1 MILAANWKMNKTA
14 AEAADF
20 VREYAAAQTEWVV
33 PTVLL
38 VPLTALDAVAQAC
51 ATTGFP
57 KQRLAYGAQNFYFEN
72 SGAFTGEVSA
82 DMLLEHGCR
91 YVACGHSERR
101 KIFGESDE
109 LVGKKVRKAL
119 EKGLIPI
126 FCIGE
131 TLPEREGGK
140 LEAVLTRQIEAG
152 LAGVTAE
159 QLAQVVVAYEPVWA
173 IGTGVT
179 ASPEQADDAHAF
191 VRSRLAAMFGA
202 AAKSVQILYGGSV
215 TPDNCY
221 TLMKKPN
228 LDGALVGGASLK
240 VDSLL
245 KLHGACVQA
254 AKEKGIV

>member
-14 AEAADF
+14 AEAAAF
-20 VREYAAAQTEWVV
+20 VREYAAGLTEWVV

-38 VPLTALDAVAQAC
+38 VPFTALEAVAQAC
-51 ATTGFP
+51 STSGCP

-91 YVACGHSERR
+91 YVTCGHSERR
-101 KIFGESDE
+101 KIFGENDE

-119 EKGLIPI
+119 EKRLIPI

-140 LEAVLTRQIEAG
+140 LEAVLTRQMDAG

-179 ASPEQADDAHAF
+179 ATPEQADAAHAF
-191 VRSRLAAMFGA
+191 VRSRLVAMFGA
-202 AAKSVQILYGGSV
+202 EAQSVPILYGGSV

-221 TLMKKPN
+221 TLMRKPS

-240 VDSLL
+240 VESLL
-245 KLHGACVQA
+245 KLHDGCVKA
-254 AKEKGIV
+254 AQEKGIV